1 MSAKTIS
8 STLVT
13 ARCRRLPRKRKTYYF
28 VYAVYQMHRDCGL
41 ISLALTTI
49 MGDIERLVILLCRVF
64 SFFDR
69 SDAIGYR
76 LIYTYSWS
84 WHWAREG
91 LRVVE
96 LGVLARGLSGCQKRG
111 LRFSHTSDYITT
123 WRVGDS
129 VPCI

>member
-1 MSAKTIS
+1 MLAKTIS

-28 VYAVYQMHRDCGL
+28 VYALYQMHRDCGL

-49 MGDIERLVILLCRVF
+49 MGHIESQVILLCQVF

-69 SDAIGYR
+69 QTESTSDAI
-76 LIYTYSWS
+76 IYTHSWS

-91 LRVVE
+91 RRVVE
-96 LGVLARGLSGCQKRG
+96 MGVLARGLSGCQKRMASP
-111 LRFSHTSDYITT
+111 FHT
-123 WRVGDS
+123 RV
-129 VPCI
+129 I